1 MNKIETLGHYF
12 GYHAFR
18 PGQEEV
24 IDRILEGTDVLAIM
38 PTGAGKSLC
47 YQVPALMLPGT
58 CLVISPLISLMKD
71 QVMALKTAGVPAAY
85 LNASLTEK
93 QMHLA
98 MERAANGAYKIIYV
112 APERLRTPGFQ
123 YLASRLEISLVAV
136 DEAHCVSHWGHE
148 FRPEYQKI
156 AGFVQ
161 SLKTRPRY
169 CAFTATATEE
179 VRTDII
185 RLLELKR
192 PYITVTGFDRPN
204 LFFEVRHPKD
214 RDSEL
219 ISLCREMQSQAGIVY
234 CMSRKNVETV
244 CDLLRQEGLKATRY
258 HAGLSDEERRENQDL
273 FQFDKAQIMVATNA
287 FGMGI
292 DKSNVRYVI
301 HYNLPLSM
309 EGYYQEAGRAGRDGL
324 ESKCILLFQK
334 RDIGLGEYLLENSE
348 SSADIPESQRIQ
360 IKDMEFRRF
369 RDMQRYAETRGCLR
383 HFILRYFGEKSAAVC
398 GNCSSCRRMQHH
410 ALPGRLQ
417 KDRQDAGGAFA
428 RQREYA
434 PVHTQRPKVP
444 AAVQFRDSREA
455 DSLFDALV
463 DLRHSL
469 AAHAGLPPYIVC
481 SDLALRNME
490 QALPLNAQELA
501 EIDGMGYAKARAYG
515 TPLLDCIRRWI
526 TYHEEREGSVS
537 PDMQEQI
544 LALRK
549 SGCGAREIAEQTGLP
564 LLLAAKEIMIV
575 ESKPMTAPKVREK
588 QTEVRVKQPSPAVRK
603 RDWYPKEINWL
614 RSLHEKKWTVH
625 AIARQLGRKDM
636 EIVEQLH
643 LLGLKP
649 KYDLPDEPATDEAD
663 LPNRE

>member
-192 PYITVTGFDRPN
+192 PYITATGFDRPN

-348 SSADIPESQRIQ
+348 SSADIPESERIQ

-417 KDRQDAGGAFA
+417 KDRQEAGAAFA

-434 PVHTQRPKVP
+434 PVHTQ
-444 AAVQFRDSREA
+444 
-455 DSLFDALV
+455 
-463 DLRHSL
+463 
-469 AAHAGLPPYIVC
+469 
-481 SDLALRNME
+481 
-490 QALPLNAQELA
+490 
-501 EIDGMGYAKARAYG
+501 
-515 TPLLDCIRRWI
+515 
-526 TYHEEREGSVS
+526 
-537 PDMQEQI
+537 
-544 LALRK
+544 
-549 SGCGAREIAEQTGLP
+549 
-564 LLLAAKEIMIV
+564 
-575 ESKPMTAPKVREK
+575 
-588 QTEVRVKQPSPAVRK
+588 
-603 RDWYPKEINWL
+603 
-614 RSLHEKKWTVH
+614 
-625 AIARQLGRKDM
+625 
-636 EIVEQLH
+636 
-643 LLGLKP
+643 
-649 KYDLPDEPATDEAD
+649 
-663 LPNRE
+663 

>member
-148 FRPEYQKI
+148 FRPEYQKV

-192 PYITVTGFDRPN
+192 PYITATGFDRPN

-287 FGMGI
+287 FGMGF

-348 SSADIPESQRIQ
+348 SSADIPESERIQ

-417 KDRQDAGGAFA
+417 KDRQDAGAAFA
-428 RQREYA
+428 GQREYA
-434 PVHTQRPKVP
+434 PVRTQRPKVP
-444 AAVQFRDSREA
+444 AVQFRDSREA

-515 TPLLDCIRRWI
+515 APLLDCIRRWI

-564 LLLAAKEIMIV
+564 LLLAAREIMIV

-614 RSLHEKKWTVH
+614 RSLQEKKWTVH

-649 KYDLPDEPATDEAD
+649 KYDLPDEPAADEAD

>member
-192 PYITVTGFDRPN
+192 PYITATGFDRPN

-309 EGYYQEAGRAGRDGL
+309 EGYY
-324 ESKCILLFQK
+324 
-334 RDIGLGEYLLENSE
+334 
-348 SSADIPESQRIQ
+348 
-360 IKDMEFRRF
+360 
-369 RDMQRYAETRGCLR
+369 
-383 HFILRYFGEKSAAVC
+383 
-398 GNCSSCRRMQHH
+398 
-410 ALPGRLQ
+410 
-417 KDRQDAGGAFA
+417 
-428 RQREYA
+428 
-434 PVHTQRPKVP
+434 
-444 AAVQFRDSREA
+444 
-455 DSLFDALV
+455 
-463 DLRHSL
+463 
-469 AAHAGLPPYIVC
+469 
-481 SDLALRNME
+481 
-490 QALPLNAQELA
+490 
-501 EIDGMGYAKARAYG
+501 
-515 TPLLDCIRRWI
+515 
-526 TYHEEREGSVS
+526 
-537 PDMQEQI
+537 
-544 LALRK
+544 
-549 SGCGAREIAEQTGLP
+549 
-564 LLLAAKEIMIV
+564 
-575 ESKPMTAPKVREK
+575 
-588 QTEVRVKQPSPAVRK
+588 
-603 RDWYPKEINWL
+603 
-614 RSLHEKKWTVH
+614 
-625 AIARQLGRKDM
+625 
-636 EIVEQLH
+636 
-643 LLGLKP
+643 
-649 KYDLPDEPATDEAD
+649 
-663 LPNRE
+663 